1 MTPYTDTRSH
11 CSCHTA
17 RLIASMLF
25 VPDPNPVY
33 LLTWCTWL
41 DVVSAGFASTWP
53 IHYAHTSVTCIVTPW
68 QSFITKRRVTVVG
81 IVKGLWT
88 VWSSRSVNLTT
99 HLHVLP
105 KLRNCGAIPLFLLY
119 ACIACSRTSFFT
131 FTFTHLLQH
140 AALDRYIFERQF
152 EGYEKTI
159 TSKGCK
165 SGTSVFSW
173 AEVSVV
179 GGWVKLACK
188 WPGDLTWLVIL
199 IIKYDVRQCM

>member
-1 MTPYTDTRSH
+1 
-11 CSCHTA
+11 
-17 RLIASMLF
+17 MLF

-41 DVVSAGFASTWP
+41 DVVSAGFASTWS

-81 IVKGLWT
+81 LVKGLWT

-119 ACIACSRTSFFT
+119 ACIACSRTSLPLPLPIFCNM
-131 FTFTHLLQH
+131 QH
-140 AALDRYIFERQF
+140 STVTYLRDSLKVMKQRLRQ
-152 EGYEKTI
+152 K
-159 TSKGCK
+159 
-165 SGTSVFSW
+165 
-173 AEVSVV
+173 A
-179 GGWVKLACK
+179 VKVAPACFLELK
-188 WPGDLTWLVIL
+188 F
-199 IIKYDVRQCM
+199 Q